1 MNDMPQLYHA
11 ILLALFAGAAIP
23 LGGATA
29 AIEHIHPHWLEKE
42 FRHAVIAFGGGAL
55 FAAIAL
61 VLVPEGIKTL
71 PVISV
76 SFYFFIGAIVFLII
90 DYLISTKGGSISQV
104 IAMLLDFIP
113 EAMALGAIIT
123 KDSSK
128 ALLFAFLIGLQNFP
142 EGFNAYREIKDNSYC
157 SSCNALLLFTGLA
170 LLGPISAFIGM
181 KYLVG
186 NEILLD
192 KIMIF
197 CAGGILYLIFQD
209 IAPQAK
215 LKRRWAPALGG
226 IAGFLLGV
234 IGYMITQ

>member
-1 MNDMPQLYHA
+1 M
-11 ILLALFAGAAIP
+11 LLALCAGAAIP
-23 LGGATA
+23 LGGVTA
-29 AIEHIHPHWLEKE
+29 AIEHIHPDWLEKE

-61 VLVPEGIKTL
+61 VLVPEGIKAL

-76 SFYFFIGAIVFLII
+76 SFYFFIGAIGFLII
-90 DYLISTKGGSISQV
+90 DYLISTRGGSISQV
-104 IAMLLDFIP
+104 IAMLLDFVP
-113 EAMALGAIIT
+113 EAMALGAIIAR
-123 KDSSK
+123 DSSK

-142 EGFNAYREIKDNSYC
+142 EGFNAYREIKDNHYC
-157 SSCNALLLFTGLA
+157 SSCKTLLLFSGLS

-181 KYLVG
+181 KYLMG

-215 LKRRWAPALGG
+215 LIRSWAPALGG
-226 IAGFLLGV
+226 IAGFLLGL
-234 IGYMITQ
+234 IGHMITQ

>member
-1 MNDMPQLYHA
+1 MSEVYYA
-11 ILLALFAGAAIP
+11 ILLSLFAGAAIP

-29 AIEHIHPHWLEKE
+29 AIEHIRPHWLENE

-61 VLVPEGIKTL
+61 VLVPEGIHAL
-71 PVISV
+71 PVVSV
-76 SFYFFIGAIVFLII
+76 SLYFLIGAIVFLII
-90 DYLISTKGGSISQV
+90 DYLISTRGGSISQV

-128 ALLFAFLIGLQNFP
+128 ALLFAFLIALQNFP
-142 EGFNAYREIKDNSYC
+142 EGFNAYREIKDNGYC
-157 SSCNALLLFTGLA
+157 SRCNALLLFAGFA
-170 LLGPISAFIGM
+170 LFGPISAFIGM
-181 KYLVG
+181 KFLVG
-186 NEILLD
+186 SEILLD

-215 LKRRWAPALGG
+215 LKRSWAPALGG
-226 IAGFLLGV
+226 IAGFLLGL

>member
-1 MNDMPQLYHA
+1 MSELYHA
-11 ILLALFAGAAIP
+11 ILLAFFAGAAIP

-29 AIEHIHPHWLEKE
+29 AIEHIRPHWLENE

-61 VLVPEGIKTL
+61 VLVPEGVHALT
-71 PVISV
+71 VISV
-76 SFYFFIGAIVFLII
+76 SFYFLIGAIVFLII
-90 DYLISTKGGSISQV
+90 DYLISTRGGSISQV

-123 KDSSK
+123 TNSSK
-128 ALLFAFLIGLQNFP
+128 ALLVAFLIALQNFP
-142 EGFNAYREIKDNSYC
+142 EGFNAYREIKDNGYC
-157 SSCNALLLFTGLA
+157 SSCNALLLFAGLA
-170 LLGPISAFIGM
+170 LFGPISAFIGI
-181 KYLVG
+181 KYLAG

-215 LKRRWAPALGG
+215 LKRSWAPALGG
-226 IAGFLLGV
+226 ITGFLLGV

>member
-1 MNDMPQLYHA
+1 
-11 ILLALFAGAAIP
+11 
-23 LGGATA
+23 
-29 AIEHIHPHWLEKE
+29 
-42 FRHAVIAFGGGAL
+42 
-55 FAAIAL
+55 
-61 VLVPEGIKTL
+61 L

-76 SFYFFIGAIVFLII
+76 SAYFFIGAIVFLTI
-90 DYLISTKGGSISQV
+90 DYLISTKGGAISQA

-128 ALLFAFLIGLQNFP
+128 ALLVAFLIGPQNFP
-142 EGFNAYREIKDNSYC
+142 EGFNAYREIKDNGYC
-157 SSCNALLLFTGLA
+157 SSCNSLLLFTGFA

-181 KYLVG
+181 KYLAG
-186 NEILLD
+186 NEILLE

-215 LKRRWAPALGG
+215 LSNHRAPALGG

-234 IGYMITQ
+234 IGYMITNKNNGYP